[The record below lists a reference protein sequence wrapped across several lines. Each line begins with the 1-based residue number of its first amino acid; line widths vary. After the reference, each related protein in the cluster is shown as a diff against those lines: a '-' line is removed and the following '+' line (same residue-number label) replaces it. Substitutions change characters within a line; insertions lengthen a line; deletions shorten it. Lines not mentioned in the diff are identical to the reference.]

1 MTVNNMMGA
10 VMAFVRYCHR
20 HGWIQSIPDV
30 EKLEVDDVM
39 KARPVTGEEFDRM
52 IEVTPSVVGDAA
64 ADSWIFA
71 LRILWE
77 SGFRV
82 GDLVDFSWD
91 DERRIHSVWTKN
103 AEQHSTIVIPSTQKN
118 GRLQEVPMLPGL
130 VELLSAVPK
139 SKRCGW
145 VTNPKPVEYEIT
157 VKQTWFQPTEKDLK
171 SLAAEFSNCSI
182 ATACGVSETTV
193 RKWLN
198 KARIQRDKN
207 SSDTPVQSHRNR
219 SLQFAIERNLVKTD
233 LPDARPEG

>member
-1 MTVNNMMGA
+1 MTVNSMMGA

-91 DERRIHSVWTKN
+91 DERRIIQFGRKMPSN
-103 AEQHSTIVIPSTQKN
+103 IP
-118 GRLQEVPMLPGL
+118 RLSSPPRRRTVDCRKFQCCLGSSNSYRRSQSRSDAGGL
-130 VELLSAVPK
+130 RTPSLLNMK
-139 SKRCGW
+139 SQSNKRGF
-145 VTNPKPVEYEIT
+145 N
-157 VKQTWFQPTEKDLK
+157 Q
-171 SLAAEFSNCSI
+171 
-182 ATACGVSETTV
+182 
-193 RKWLN
+193 RK
-198 KARIQRDKN
+198 RI
-207 SSDTPVQSHRNR
+207 
-219 SLQFAIERNLVKTD
+219 
-233 LPDARPEG
+233 